1 MIHRRIISVFDSV
14 GNIITDGICVLH
26 RRKKFIGKTVKS
38 CSVTCNLLTFQNTKT
53 SFLLLLML
61 FLFAIAIPDIAL
73 DFLHRCPRSAT
84 TMDEV
89 LKSNA
94 LFNLSKMPQI
104 FPSASRLAF
113 WQQWIYS
120 C

>member
-1 MIHRRIISVFDSV
+1 
-14 GNIITDGICVLH
+14 
-26 RRKKFIGKTVKS
+26 
-38 CSVTCNLLTFQNTKT
+38 
-53 SFLLLLML
+53 ML

-89 LKSNA
+89 TKTNGLIY
-94 LFNLSKMPQI
+94 LSDMPHL